1 MNNVYLAGC
10 VILYKP
16 NLDTITNVES
26 YIDYV
31 KTLFIV
37 NNGDGSNVINAL
49 LSKYNNIVVI
59 NFNENVGIARALNE
73 VLRRCNRH
81 YTHLLTMDQDS
92 RFVEDSMKNYIEY
105 LNQFDWNK
113 TLGVSPK
120 ILDDMNA
127 PPYSSDVVFK
137 ETKRVITS
145 GNIISVNN
153 AIAIGGFDEEL
164 FIDEVDF
171 EFCYRGS
178 LNGYVNYIFFKDVY
192 LKHRLGNP
200 IKIRLM
206 NKTFETMNHNFLR
219 KYYIARNRCY
229 VYKKYKFMDEKFFYK
244 LYIKQNFYM
253 FWQIVFIES
262 DKWRKLRYFV
272 KGIIDFYIGR
282 MGKVY

>member
-1 MNNVYLAGC
+1 MNNVCLAGC

-81 YTHLLTMDQDS
+81 HTHLLTMDQDS

-127 PPYSSDVVFK
+127 PPVF
-137 ETKRVITS
+137 V
-145 GNIISVNN
+145 
-153 AIAIGGFDEEL
+153 
-164 FIDEVDF
+164 
-171 EFCYRGS
+171 
-178 LNGYVNYIFFKDVY
+178 
-192 LKHRLGNP
+192 
-200 IKIRLM
+200 
-206 NKTFETMNHNFLR
+206 
-219 KYYIARNRCY
+219 
-229 VYKKYKFMDEKFFYK
+229 
-244 LYIKQNFYM
+244 
-253 FWQIVFIES
+253 
-262 DKWRKLRYFV
+262 
-272 KGIIDFYIGR
+272 
-282 MGKVY
+282 